1 MNKQETFVVIIFL
14 QIVSIS
20 IVFFA
25 SGELVFIIFL
35 ILFFTF
41 DGGVLIFDFIDT
53 RNRQMMKEIHEREI
67 EMVKLLKPQ
76 PNQPK
81 TDMQMLKEEIAM
93 YLEKEHV
100 QIANMQRPA
109 LEMKPQQLEIK
120 PVEGDYR
127 IIQK

>member
-1 MNKQETFVVIIFL
+1 MNKQETFILIVFL

-20 IVFFA
+20 IIFFA
-25 SGELVFIIFL
+25 SGEMAFIIFL
-35 ILFFTF
+35 VLFFTV
-41 DGGVLIFDFIDT
+41 DVSAMIFDFMDSRT
-53 RNRQMMKEIHEREI
+53 RQIIKEIHESEI
-67 EMVKLLKPQ
+67 EMVRLLKPV
-76 PNQPK
+76 PNQSK

-100 QIANMQRPA
+100 QIVNQQRPQ
-109 LEMKPQQLEIK
+109 LEMK

>member
-25 SGELVFIIFL
+25 SGELAFIIFL

-41 DGGVLIFDFIDT
+41 DAGVLIFDFIDT
-53 RNRQMMKEIHEREI
+53 RNRQIMKEIHEREI
-67 EMVKLLKPQ
+67 EMIKLLKPAPVQ
-76 PNQPK
+76 SK
-81 TDMQMLKEEIAM
+81 TDMQMLKEEMAM

-100 QIANMQRPA
+100 QIVNQQRPQ
-109 LEMKPQQLEIK
+109 LEMK

>member
-25 SGELVFIIFL
+25 SGELAFIIFL

-41 DGGVLIFDFIDT
+41 DVCVLIFDFIDT
-53 RNRQMMKEIHEREI
+53 RNRQIMKEIHEREI
-67 EMVKLLKPQ
+67 EMIKLLKPAQ
-76 PNQPK
+76 VQSK

-100 QIANMQRPA
+100 QMSNVQRPL
-109 LEMKPQQLEIK
+109 LEMKQQPLEIK
-120 PVEGDYR
+120 PVDGDYR

>member
-20 IVFFA
+20 IIFFA
-25 SGELVFIIFL
+25 SGELAFIIFL

-41 DGGVLIFDFIDT
+41 DACVLIFDFIDT

-67 EMVKLLKPQ
+67 EMIRLLKPV

-81 TDMQMLKEEIAM
+81 TDMQMLKDEIAL

-100 QIANMQRPA
+100 QIANVQRPM
-109 LEMKPQQLEIK
+109 LEVK

>member
-25 SGELVFIIFL
+25 SGELAFIIFL

-41 DGGVLIFDFIDT
+41 DAGVLIFDFIDT
-53 RNRQMMKEIHEREI
+53 RNRQMMKEIREREI
-67 EMVKLLKPQ
+67 EMVKLLKP
-76 PNQPK
+76 QPK

-100 QIANMQRPA
+100 QMSNVQRPL
-109 LEMKPQQLEIK
+109 LEMKQQPLEIK
-120 PVEGDYR
+120 PVDGDYR

>member
-20 IVFFA
+20 IIFFA
-25 SGELVFIIFL
+25 SGELAFIIFL

-41 DGGVLIFDFIDT
+41 DACVLIFDFIDT
-53 RNRQMMKEIHEREI
+53 RNRQMMKEIYEREI
-67 EMVKLLKPQ
+67 EMIKLLKPV

-93 YLEKEHV
+93 YLEKERV
-100 QIANMQRPA
+100 QIVNQQRP
-109 LEMKPQQLEIK
+109 QLEIK

>member
-25 SGELVFIIFL
+25 SGELAFIIFL

-41 DGGVLIFDFIDT
+41 DAGVLIFDFIDT
-53 RNRQMMKEIHEREI
+53 RNRQIMKEIHEREI

-100 QIANMQRPA
+100 QIVNQQRPQ
-109 LEMKPQQLEIK
+109 LEMK

>member
-1 MNKQETFVVIIFL
+1 MNKQEAFVVIIFL

-20 IVFFA
+20 IIFFA
-25 SGELVFIIFL
+25 SGELAFIIFL

-41 DGGVLIFDFIDT
+41 DVCVLIFDFIDT

-93 YLEKEHV
+93 YLEKERV
-100 QIANMQRPA
+100 QIVNQQRP
-109 LEMKPQQLEIK
+109 QLEIK

>member
-20 IVFFA
+20 IIFFA
-25 SGELVFIIFL
+25 SGELAFIIFL

-41 DGGVLIFDFIDT
+41 DVCVLIFDFIDT

-93 YLEKEHV
+93 YLEKERV
-100 QIANMQRPA
+100 QIVNQQRP
-109 LEMKPQQLEIK
+109 QLEIK

>member
-1 MNKQETFVVIIFL
+1 MNKQEAFVVIIFL

-20 IVFFA
+20 IIFFA
-25 SGELVFIIFL
+25 SGELAFIIFL

-41 DGGVLIFDFIDT
+41 DVCVLIFDFIDT

-67 EMVKLLKPQ
+67 EMVRLLKPQ

-93 YLEKEHV
+93 YLEKERV
-100 QIANMQRPA
+100 QIVNQQRP
-109 LEMKPQQLEIK
+109 QLEIK

>member
-25 SGELVFIIFL
+25 SGELAFIIFL

-41 DGGVLIFDFIDT
+41 DAGVLIFDFIDT

-76 PNQPK
+76 PK

-100 QIANMQRPA
+100 QIANMQRPV
-109 LEMKPQQLEIK
+109 LEMKPQKLEIK

-127 IIQK
+127 IIQN